1 MSTLQMIRDFVD
13 YLIMGIVVAC
23 CMVLVICT
31 INFLDQRIPE
41 MCLLVITMILLAVMG
56 FVLNM
61 ATVWWLDQ

>member
-1 MSTLQMIRDFVD
+1 VSTSQMIRDFVD
-13 YLIMGIVVAC
+13 YLIMGAAVAC

-31 INFLDQRIPE
+31 IDLLYQRIPD
-41 MCLLVITMILLAVMG
+41 MCLLVITVILLAATG

>member
-1 MSTLQMIRDFVD
+1 MSTSQMIRDFVD

-31 INFLDQRIPE
+31 INFLYQRIPE